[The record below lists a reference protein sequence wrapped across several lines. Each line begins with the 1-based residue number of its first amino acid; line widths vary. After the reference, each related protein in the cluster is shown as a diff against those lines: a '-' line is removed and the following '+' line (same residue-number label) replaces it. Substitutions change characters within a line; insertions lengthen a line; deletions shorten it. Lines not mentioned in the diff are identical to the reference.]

1 MHEPFAGQLALAD
14 HDAGPFGKRLLRQ
27 AQREHQV
34 GALLDDSELLGKL
47 SARVGLRRPC
57 GQPGRRCRPGT
68 TRTLRSPSGGHD
80 AARAG

>member
-1 MHEPFAGQLALAD
+1 
-14 HDAGPFGKRLLRQ
+14 
-27 AQREHQV
+27 
-34 GALLDDSELLGKL
+34 
-47 SARVGLRRPC
+47 VGLRRPC